1 MPYDLQL
8 DVRELEEIKRLIE
21 AAENDTLQKVL
32 KQVNIG
38 LFQANRNESEAM
50 DR

>member
-8 DVRELEEIKRLIE
+8 DVRELEEI
-21 AAENDTLQKVL
+21 
-32 KQVNIG
+32 
-38 LFQANRNESEAM
+38 LFQANKNESEAM